1 MNVNSTGTGICYVG
15 VEQVMVVTDT
25 HVAWSS
31 NALTMDSLSFSG
43 TVEEDEDIEIEESE
57 LEDEVPFGSYLIVY
71 NLAVLEIMVV

>member
-1 MNVNSTGTGICYVG
+1 
-15 VEQVMVVTDT
+15 MVVTDT

-31 NALTMDSLSFSG
+31 NALTMDPLSFSG